1 MKQHDMTPLP
11 PRAAPI
17 AAAVAATAAEA
28 TAPAPAPSTAQAA
41 TTANL
46 AAVNPAAPSDAG
58 AGGPDLL
65 IAEPKG
71 LPMPQGAAM
80 RKAALDLLYEN
91 VKERPGAAGR
101 DKVGAGHE
109 APVPAG
115 RLWRE
120 RRLGRLFPPV
130 PESEPEELILESGAA
145 DWLLVVPV
153 GAPGPGNIAPVKPG
167 KGENPGGGG
176 GRGGGR
182 AALLGAWF
190 GEDAPG
196 ESGDRLHRVAV
207 VADTFIEPLRPP
219 KMDRPGSLPALRPK
233 SKAECE
239 RRCGSDG
246 FCDPSAPL
254 GCGGVHCGRQHDI
267 LD

>member
-17 AAAVAATAAEA
+17 AAEA
-28 TAPAPAPSTAQAA
+28 TAPSTAPAAA
-41 TTANL
+41 TSSL
-46 AAVNPAAPSDAG
+46 AAGVAAIDAAAPSGAG
-58 AGGPDLL
+58 AGGADML
-65 IAEPKG
+65 ISEPKGG

-91 VKERPGAAGR
+91 ARERPGAAGR
-101 DKVGAGHE
+101 DKVEAGHE
-109 APVPAG
+109 PAPPAG

-153 GAPGPGNIAPVKPG
+153 GATEPGHIAPVGPG
-167 KGENPGGGG
+167 KGRKSGGGGGG
-176 GRGGGR
+176 GR
-182 AALLGAWF
+182 AAPPGAWF

-196 ESGDRLHRVAV
+196 EGGDRLHRVAV

-254 GCGGVHCGRQHDI
+254 GCGGVHCGRRHDI